1 MSLVM
6 GIVNVTPDS
15 FSDGGLYLEK
25 SDAIHHARQLMKEGA
40 DVIDIGGES
49 TRPGATP
56 ITIEEEISRV
66 LPVIS
71 TLTGEVRLSIDTRHE
86 EVARIAVQ
94 AGATIIN
101 DISASLSKVAAE
113 LQVGWIGMHMQ
124 GSPETMQNKPEYE
137 DVVNEVCS
145 YLTSRAIEAE
155 KEGVQEIWIDPGIG
169 FGKTTD
175 HNLQLLEN
183 IEKLVKTGWPVL
195 IGASRKRFLGEI
207 LKRNGMKEDSNTT
220 DDRLEG
226 SIAMAT
232 MACQKG
238 AAMIRVH
245 DVAATVQAV
254 KVTKVCRKG
263 TDSA

>member
-25 SDAIHHARQLMKEGA
+25 NKAVGHARQLINEGA

-56 ITIEEEISRV
+56 ITLKEEASRV

-71 TLTGEVRLSIDTRHE
+71 ALAGETRISIDTRHE
-86 EVARIAVQ
+86 EIARLAVQ
-94 AGATIIN
+94 EGATIIN
-101 DISASLSKVAAE
+101 DVSASLGQVAAE
-113 LQVGWIGMHMQ
+113 LQVGWVAMHMQ
-124 GSPETMQNKPEYE
+124 GTPQTMQNKPEYE
-137 DVVNEVCS
+137 DVVGEVCK
-145 YLTSRAIEAE
+145 YLTDKAINA
-155 KEGVQEIWIDPGIG
+155 KNEGVPEIWIDPGIG

-175 HNLQLLEN
+175 HNLQLLAN
-183 IEKLVKTGWPVL
+183 TDKLVETGYPVL

-207 LKRNGMKEDSNTT
+207 LKRNGMNEDSDNT
-220 DDRLEG
+220 DNRLEG

-232 MACQKG
+232 MACHKG
-238 AAMIRVH
+238 AAMVRVH
-245 DVAATVQAV
+245 DVAATVQAI
-254 KVTKVCRKG
+254 KVTKVC
-263 TDSA
+263 

>member
-25 SDAIHHARQLMKEGA
+25 DDAIYHARKLVNEGA

-49 TRPGATP
+49 TRPEATP

-66 LPVIS
+66 LPVILA
-71 TLTGEVRLSIDTRHE
+71 LTDEVRISIDTRHA
-86 EVARIAVQ
+86 EVARAAVQ

-101 DISASLSKVAAE
+101 DVSASLSKVAAE
-113 LQVGWIGMHMQ
+113 LQVGWVAMHMQ
-124 GSPETMQNKPEYE
+124 VSPQTMQINLYNQNTAYE
-137 DVVNEVCS
+137 ICS
-145 YLTSRAIEAE
+145 YLTYKAGEAE
-155 KEGVQEIWIDPGIG
+155 KEGVPEIWIDPGIG

-175 HNLQLLEN
+175 HNLQLLAN
-183 IEKLVKTGWPVL
+183 IDKLVETGYPVL

-207 LKRNGMKEDSNTT
+207 LKRNGVNEDSDNT
-220 DDRLEG
+220 DNRLEG

-232 MACQKG
+232 MACYKG
-238 AAMIRVH
+238 AAMVRVH
-245 DVAATVQAV
+245 DVAATVQAI
-254 KVTKVCRKG
+254 KVTKVC
-263 TDSA
+263 

>member
-6 GIVNVTPDS
+6 GIVNVIPDS
-15 FSDGGLYLEK
+15 FSDGGLYLEEHE
-25 SDAIHHARQLMKEGA
+25 AIHHARQLVEEGA

-56 ITIEEEISRV
+56 ISIEEEISRV

-71 TLTGEVRLSIDTRHE
+71 ALSGEVRLSIDTRHE

-101 DISASLSKVAAE
+101 DVSASLSKVAAE
-113 LQVGWIGMHMQ
+113 LQVGWVGMHMQ
-124 GSPETMQNKPEYE
+124 GSPETMQDKPEYQ
-137 DVVNEVCS
+137 DVVNEVS
-145 YLTSRAIEAE
+145 SFLSDRAVEAE
-155 KEGVQEIWIDPGIG
+155 KEGVPEIWIDPGIG

-175 HNLQLLEN
+175 HNLQLLAN
-183 IEKLVKTGWPVL
+183 IEKLVETGWPVL
-195 IGASRKRFLGEI
+195 IGVSRKRFLAEI
-207 LKRNGMKEDSNTT
+207 LKRNGVEEDSSNT

-245 DVAATVQAV
+245 DVAATVQAI
-254 KVTKVCRKG
+254 KVTKVC
-263 TDSA
+263 